1 MYKTSNDR
9 PPQIIVIP
17 QSMLSQQTRNL
28 LQFRANNTTTMPPI
42 VIQQQQQ
49 PILNS
54 YKRAVLPISRSRPVA
69 AVVGKLLYP
78 ISTVC
83 KCL

>member
-1 MYKTSNDR
+1 MFQTKNDR

-28 LQFRANNTTTMPPI
+28 LQFRTNNNTMQPI
-42 VIQQQQQ
+42 LIQQQQQ
-49 PILNS
+49 PVLNS

-69 AVVGKLLYP
+69 AIVGK
-78 ISTVC
+78 
-83 KCL
+83 

>member
-28 LQFRANNTTTMPPI
+28 LQFRANNTTAMPPI
-42 VIQQQQQ
+42 VIQQQQ

-78 ISTVC
+78 DSS
-83 KCL
+83 